1 MAPKRKFYVV
11 WKGRQ
16 PGVYETW
23 DACSAQVKGFGDAK
37 YKAFPSRAEAQ
48 TAFRGNYADYVGQK
62 SGQPTTRTRTDEG
75 KSASV
80 GQPITDAYSVDA
92 ACSGN
97 PGVMEYRCVHVG
109 SGDEIFHRGPFPEGT
124 NNIGEFL
131 AIVQALAR
139 LQEQGRE
146 NPIYSDSRV
155 AIKWVKDKHCKTTLR
170 RTQKTE
176 ELYDL
181 IARAEDWLTGNRYKN
196 RLIKWETKS
205 WGEIPA
211 DFGRKG

>member
-1 MAPKRKFYVV
+1 MATKRKYYVV

-16 PGVYETW
+16 PGIYETW
-23 DACSAQVKGFGDAK
+23 DACLAQVSGFGGAK
-37 YKAFPSRAEAQ
+37 YKAFPTRAEAQ
-48 TAFRGNYADYVGQK
+48 TAFRGDYADYVGQN
-62 SGQPTTRTRTDEG
+62 SGHRVKRAQTDEG

-80 GQPITDAYSVDA
+80 GRPIADAYAVDA

-109 SGDEIFHRGPFPEGT
+109 SDDEIFHRGPFPEGT

-131 AIVQALAR
+131 AIVQALAL
-139 LQEQGRE
+139 LQKQGRE

-155 AIKWVKDKHCKTTLR
+155 AIKWVKDRHCRTTLK
-170 RTQKTE
+170 RTPKTD

-181 IARAEDWLTGNRYKN
+181 IARAEDWLTNNRYKN
-196 RLIKWETKS
+196 RLIKWETKV